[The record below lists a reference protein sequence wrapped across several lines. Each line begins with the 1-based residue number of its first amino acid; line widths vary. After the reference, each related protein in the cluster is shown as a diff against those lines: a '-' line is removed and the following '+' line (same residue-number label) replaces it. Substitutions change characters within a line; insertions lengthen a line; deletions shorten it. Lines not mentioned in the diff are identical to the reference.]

1 MNVESNSMTSTLG
14 GTGGKEGVSVGARRT
29 TSSDGGGGG
38 SGAVLKKHKLIHK
51 TPVDLVGDDD
61 DIDSFFSS
69 SASVSSASSF
79 FAAQPGVA
87 QGSEGKTRVGRSV
100 SRPHTPT
107 QTPLTLSPLNEST
120 DDPVSVSRDTGDAAR
135 PASTSSAGV
144 DAKLTPTPT
153 PTPTPPTTTPT
164 PGGIKKYRGREIDW
178 KITILTPQT
187 FKTFLVIICRVL
199 THCPFQLFKSDTFTG
214 LRVDSMDS
222 SMVCMIKASY
232 ECEIESNVSLTGEN
246 FSVVTATFSTLLK
259 DVQTGHILTLTRFA
273 DSSDL
278 TVNSYS
284 RDNENNR
291 STSTLN
297 IIDEECNAENLRMPD
312 ITYQYMVEMDLPRFK
327 SYCKMAH
334 DIDSSH
340 MEFQIDEPIAPE
352 GAGDGLRDLFFSIG
366 AASDVATFQKVHF
379 STARTQSGT
388 ANVQFYIK
396 SVSED
401 LCEEENELP
410 LEQKYSEIFSTAY
423 LNSVLKSMDRQTVQ
437 LYMSKSL
444 PLVIR
449 YSLGNDQSH
458 IQVILAPRLRDGD
471 TE

>member
-1 MNVESNSMTSTLG
+1 MNLRDDAEDEDLARDTDVPAENARKKHKLVHRTALDDDDADDVNSFFASAGPVL
-14 GTGGKEGVSVGARRT
+14 
-29 TSSDGGGGG
+29 GGGGG
-38 SGAVLKKHKLIHK
+38 GPTAGSVVV
-51 TPVDLVGDDD
+51 PV
-61 DIDSFFSS
+61 
-69 SASVSSASSF
+69 A
-79 FAAQPGVA
+79 
-87 QGSEGKTRVGRSV
+87 
-100 SRPHTPT
+100 
-107 QTPLTLSPLNEST
+107 
-120 DDPVSVSRDTGDAAR
+120 AAR
-135 PASTSSAGV
+135 PSAV
-144 DAKLTPTPT
+144 A
-153 PTPTPPTTTPT
+153 PPAPKS
-164 PGGIKKYRGREIDW
+164 GGLKKYRGREIDW

-199 THCPFQLFKSDTFTG
+199 NQCPFQLFKSSAFTG

-222 SMVCMIKASY
+222 GMVCMIKASY
-232 ECEIESNVSLTGEN
+232 ECEIESNVDLTGES
-246 FSVVTATFSTLLK
+246 FSVVATTFSTLLK

-297 IIDEECNAENLRMPD
+297 IIDEECHAEHLRMPD
-312 ITYQYMVEMDLPRFK
+312 ITYQYMVEMDLARFK

-340 MEFQIDEPIAPE
+340 MEFKIDEPIH
-352 GAGDGLRDLFFSIG
+352 AGGTTPVPVQDLFFTIG
-366 AASDVATFQKVHF
+366 AASDVATFQKVHY
-379 STARTQSGT
+379 SNAHAHDGA
-388 ANVQFYIK
+388 ANVQFHIK

-401 LCEEENELP
+401 LCDEETELP
-410 LEQKYSEIFSTAY
+410 LQQKYSEIFSTMY

-444 PLVIR
+444 PLVIK

-458 IQVILAPRLRDGD
+458 IQVILAPRLREED
-471 TE
+471 EH

>member
-1 MNVESNSMTSTLG
+1 MS
-14 GTGGKEGVSVGARRT
+14 RRDDDKDVIPVVT
-29 TSSDGGGGG
+29 
-38 SGAVLKKHKLIHK
+38 KKHKLVHK
-51 TPVDLVGDDD
+51 TPLDDTD
-61 DIDSFFSS
+61 DEIDSFFVSVVPVVGGEVQQQQVRPAAS
-69 SASVSSASSF
+69 VAAPPPVSASRTGG
-79 FAAQPGVA
+79 GV
-87 QGSEGKTRVGRSV
+87 
-100 SRPHTPT
+100 
-107 QTPLTLSPLNEST
+107 
-120 DDPVSVSRDTGDAAR
+120 
-135 PASTSSAGV
+135 
-144 DAKLTPTPT
+144 
-153 PTPTPPTTTPT
+153 
-164 PGGIKKYRGREIDW
+164 KKYRGREIDW

-199 THCPFQLFKSDTFTG
+199 NQCPFQLFKSGAFTG

-222 SMVCMIKASY
+222 GMVCMIKASY
-232 ECEIESNVSLTGEN
+232 ECEIDSNVDLTGES
-246 FSVVTATFSTLLK
+246 FSVVATTFSTLLK

-297 IIDEECNAENLRMPD
+297 IIDEECNADNLRMPD
-312 ITYQYMVEMDLPRFK
+312 ITYQYMVEMDLARFK

-340 MEFQIDEPIAPE
+340 MEFKIDEPIHVPCSGSPAAAAAAAP
-352 GAGDGLRDLFFSIG
+352 GFVQDLFFTIG
-366 AASDVATFQKVHF
+366 AASDVATFQKVHY
-379 STARTQSGT
+379 SNAHAHDGA
-388 ANVQFYIK
+388 ANVQFHIK

-401 LCEEENELP
+401 LCEEETELP
-410 LEQKYSEIFSTAY
+410 LQQKYSEIFSTVY

-444 PLVIR
+444 PLVIK

-458 IQVILAPRLRDGD
+458 IQVILAPRLREED
-471 TE
+471 EH